1 MERAER
7 AERVEEGW
15 RKGKIEGKSINQLQ
29 KVDVFTEGGERWGGP
44 RRGGTKFYL
53 LNGGGGDTTMKKR
66 LENIVVG
73 RSLAGG
79 RD

>member
-1 MERAER
+1 MERAEG
-7 AERVEEGW
+7 VEEGW
-15 RKGKIEGKSINQLQ
+15 RKAKIEGRLLNHFQ
-29 KVDVFTEGGERWGGP
+29 KLHVFTEGGERWGGP